1 MNVAWR
7 ISFTKLISLGRVAV
21 LAVQTIKI
29 VFLAYPDRVLQIW
42 KRKHKFFKDLKILG
56 VSGFSFWAI
65 EPIRK
70 DRNNGKF
77 TKLVSVAN

>member
-7 ISFTKLISLGRVAV
+7 ISFTKLISLGRV
-21 LAVQTIKI
+21 AVQTIKI

-42 KRKHKFFKDLKILG
+42 KRKYKFFKDLKIPG

>member
-29 VFLAYPDRVLQIW
+29 VFLAYPDRVLQI
-42 KRKHKFFKDLKILG
+42 
-56 VSGFSFWAI
+56 
-65 EPIRK
+65 
-70 DRNNGKF
+70 
-77 TKLVSVAN
+77 